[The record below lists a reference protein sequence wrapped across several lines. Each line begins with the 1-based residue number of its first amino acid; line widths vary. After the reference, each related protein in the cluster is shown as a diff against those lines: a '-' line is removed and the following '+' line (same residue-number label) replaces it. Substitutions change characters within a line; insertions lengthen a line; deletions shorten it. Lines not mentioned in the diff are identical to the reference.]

1 MAYAVSLGPR
11 LRAVPEAGLLC
22 VLAAASATSRP
33 RVSASV
39 PRHAGH

>member
-1 MAYAVSLGPR
+1 MAYAAWLGPP
-11 LRAVPEAGLLC
+11 LRGVPAPGLLC
-22 VLAAASATSRP
+22 VLAADSATSRP